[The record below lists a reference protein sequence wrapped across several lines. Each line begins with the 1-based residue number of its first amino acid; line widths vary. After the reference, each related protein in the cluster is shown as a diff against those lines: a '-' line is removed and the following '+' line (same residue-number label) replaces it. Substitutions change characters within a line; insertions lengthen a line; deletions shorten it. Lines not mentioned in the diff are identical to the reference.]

1 MTTISTVR
9 ERFNVSR
16 WALKYPWLTV
26 SVWLVVSVAGI
37 FSFTQLKYNLFPDV
51 AFPVVVVTASFPSLD
66 AEETERSLTIPIE
79 KQLNT
84 LENVE
89 KMRSSSYP
97 GQIAVSLSFGVGTDL
112 EADGK
117 LVEAQIKQLKLPA
130 GTETKVSLINLN
142 ESAAITYAIVGKSP
156 KSLAP
161 VARKRIVSTLE
172 KLPGVLKVNLLG
184 DPEVNKTMVIFDNH
198 QALAVQVVKRA
209 QANTLE
215 VVSEVQAEVQR
226 LQKELPD
233 LKLVLAT
240 NQATYIHEATQAT
253 VDALALAVFLS
264 VLVIYPFLRNWR
276 ATIISALAIPIS
288 LFGTFIVMAWAG
300 FKLETI
306 TLLALAL
313 VIGIIVDDAIVDVE
327 NIARHLEDGEPPEQA
342 AIHATNEIGL
352 TVTAATFT
360 IVAVFLPVGLMGG
373 TLGQFF
379 RPFGLTISAAVIT
392 SLLVART
399 LSPLLAARWL
409 QSTPKH
415 TDTKF
420 LAEPYRRVLIWS
432 LDHRWLT
439 LGLAFL
445 GFIGGLA
452 LIPLI
457 PKGFIP
463 HLDRGEFNV
472 NYTAPLPTS
481 LEDSAEIARQL
492 NQAVRRNPNVETV
505 FTTAGSR
512 QGEPFKGTLYVK
524 LKDQRS
530 GKTIEIQS
538 QLRAELPTI
547 PDVAV
552 SVEDLPFVDTGSEKP
567 VQAALIGDNLT
578 DLDSAVQKLKQR
590 LEKRSGFADVSTNG
604 ISRLGEQVIE
614 ISHLDGHRVA
624 YVSANLTQGFPL
636 DKATAQ
642 MIAEAK
648 AAMPASVTLNL
659 GGDSQRSSEIFGSFG
674 ATLGLSVLCILA
686 VLLLLFRNLADPLVI
701 LLSLPLSIAGALVA
715 QFLTRTDFGMIS
727 VIGFIFL
734 LGLANKNGILL
745 VDYINQLRRAGM
757 PLTAAI
763 LTAGPIRLRPILM
776 TTAATILGMIPL
788 ALGIGAGAELRS
800 PMAVAIIGGL
810 VASTL
815 LSLLVIPAAYS
826 LVADLRDRK
835 MRSS

>member
-1 MTTISTVR
+1 MTTISNAR
-9 ERFNVSR
+9 ARFNVSR

-26 SVWLVVSVAGI
+26 GVWLVVSVAGI
-37 FSFTQLKYNLFPDV
+37 FGFTQLKYNLFPDV
-51 AFPVVVVTASFPSLD
+51 AFPVVVVTASFPSID
-66 AEETERSLTIPIE
+66 AEETERSLTIPLE
-79 KQLNT
+79 KQLNA

-89 KMRSSSYP
+89 KIRASSYP

-112 EADGK
+112 ETDGK
-117 LVEAQIKQLKLPA
+117 RVESVIQKIKFPK

-156 KSLAP
+156 ESLAP
-161 VARKRIVSTLE
+161 VARTRIVTALE
-172 KLPGVLKVNLLG
+172 KLPGVLKVTLLG
-184 DPEVNKTMVIFDNH
+184 DPEVKKTLVIFDNN
-198 QALAVQVVKRA
+198 QALAVQVVKRG

-215 VVSEVQAEVQR
+215 VVRAVETEVQR
-226 LQKELPD
+226 LQIEVPN

-253 VDALALAVFLS
+253 IDALALAVALS
-264 VLVIYPFLRNWR
+264 VIVIYPFLRNWR
-276 ATIISALAIPIS
+276 ATIISALAIPTS
-288 LFGTFIVMAWAG
+288 LLGTFIVMAWAG
-300 FKLETI
+300 FALETI

-342 AIHATNEIGL
+342 AISATNEIGL
-352 TVTAATFT
+352 TVTAATLT

-409 QSTPKH
+409 KPTSKPPETG
-415 TDTKF
+415 F
-420 LAEPYRRVLIWS
+420 LVKPYRRALAWS
-432 LDHRWLT
+432 LGHRWLT
-439 LGLAFL
+439 LGIALL
-445 GFIGGLA
+445 GFLGGLA

-463 HLDRGEFNV
+463 HLDRGELNI
-472 NYTAPLPTS
+472 NYTAPLTTS
-481 LEDSAEIARQL
+481 LEESGEIARRLDQM
-492 NQAVRRNPNVETV
+492 VRRNPDVETV

-524 LKDQRS
+524 LRAQRS
-530 GKTIEIQS
+530 GKTIEIEN
-538 QLRAELPTI
+538 QLRTQLPII

-552 SVEDLPFVDTGSEKP
+552 SVEDIPFVDTGSEKP
-567 VQAALIGDNLT
+567 LQVALLGENLA
-578 DLDSAVQKLKQR
+578 DLDGAVQKLKGR
-590 LEKRSGFADVSTNG
+590 LEKMPGFVDVSTDG
-604 ISRLGEQVIE
+604 ISRLGEQIIE
-614 ISHLDGHRVA
+614 ISRLNGRRVA
-624 YVSANLTQGFPL
+624 YVSANLAQGFSL

-642 MIAEAK
+642 VIAEAK
-648 AAMPASVTLNL
+648 AVMPASVSLSL
-659 GGDSQRSSEIFGSFG
+659 GGDSQRSSEILGSFG
-674 ATLGLSVLCILA
+674 ATFGLSVLCILV
-686 VLLLLFRNLADPLVI
+686 VLLLLFRNLVDPLVI
-701 LLSLPLSIAGALVA
+701 VLTLPLSIAGALVA
-715 QFLTRTDFGMIS
+715 QFLTRSDFGIIS

-745 VDYINQLRRAGM
+745 VDYINQLRRTGM
-757 PLTAAI
+757 PLTEAI
-763 LTAGPIRLRPILM
+763 LTAAPIRLRPILM
-776 TTAATILGMIPL
+776 TTAATILGMVPI